1 MIEINLIKKGSF
13 RFPFVIPLGSCSFK
27 IGSKNQ
33 FVTLK
38 ITKLV
43 TD

>member
-1 MIEINLIKKGSF
+1 VGINKKSHSIEWLT
-13 RFPFVIPLGSCSFK
+13 VIPLGSCSFK